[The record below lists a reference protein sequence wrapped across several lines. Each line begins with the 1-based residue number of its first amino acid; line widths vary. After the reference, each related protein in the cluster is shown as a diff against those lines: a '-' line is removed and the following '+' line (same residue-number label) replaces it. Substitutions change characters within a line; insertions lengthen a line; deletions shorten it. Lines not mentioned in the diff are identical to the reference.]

1 MSSSTFR
8 INKICEQCGNLFQAQ
23 KVSTRF
29 CSHKCNQRNYKLR
42 KKLEKKKV
50 TESEISNKIINV
62 KSSAVDIELLKQK
75 PYLSVK
81 EVARLLNCSNKT
93 IYRLIKQGNIDAVR
107 FSERVTRI
115 RYIDI
120 EKQFLNSTNC

>member
-1 MSSSTFR
+1 MSRSTFK
-8 INKICEQCGNLFQAQ
+8 INKICEQCGSLFQAQ

-42 KKLEKKKV
+42 KKLEKKKI
-50 TESEISNKIINV
+50 TETETSSKIINV
-62 KSSAVDIELLKQK
+62 KSNAIDIELLKQK
-75 PYLSVK
+75 PYLTVK
-81 EVARLLNCSNKT
+81 EVAVLLNCSSKT

-120 EKQFLNSTNC
+120 EKQFLNTTNF